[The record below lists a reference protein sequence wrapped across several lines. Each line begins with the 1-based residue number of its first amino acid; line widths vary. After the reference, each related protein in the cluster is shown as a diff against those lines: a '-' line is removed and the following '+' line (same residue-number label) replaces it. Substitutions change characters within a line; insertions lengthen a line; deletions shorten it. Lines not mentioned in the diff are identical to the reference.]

1 MWNRNSHAGNRP
13 AFLSRIDDVALF
25 AVGWQHHCGPW
36 VSALYTMQC
45 SFHLL
50 TDLYSPCFLQKWQ
63 KTFSLD
69 VTQPGCFLALI
80 CSHGFLVT
88 GFLMSVKKTS
98 WEMNQNKA
106 LSNRS
111 QCEFLQHK
119 GKIMFLT
126 FHFCCSRDGV
136 SVSLFK
142 IFARSFKRSTVWS
155 NTLGIVRN
163 GAKESIQK
171 FGQSRNPEEGTKESS
186 PKPQR

>member
-13 AFLSRIDDVALF
+13 TFLSRIDDVALF

-119 GKIMFLT
+119 GKNYVSYFSFLLQSGWCICI
-126 FHFCCSRDGV
+126 FVQDFRKVFQKVNSVVEHFGDRAQWRQRVDP
-136 SVSLFK
+136 K
-142 IFARSFKRSTVWS
+142 VWP
-155 NTLGIVRN
+155 
-163 GAKESIQK
+163 EQK
-171 FGQSRNPEEGTKESS
+171 PR
-186 PKPQR
+186 RRH